1 VDVSGPFVFVLTSEV
16 EVNSHDMAD
25 PENVWQSALMLSPDE
40 ESIGHVGRSLVMTC
54 KPEDSLHLL
63 VFDNPTGVVTSPKLV
78 KVKALFA
85 QILSLTDGTSCYNIL
100 RSFIQDCT
108 YEILKPP
115 SKLQEDM
122 CDWILRHI
130 RVDPSGAE
138 GPKITPHTIERQ
150 IGLYHVGKALNKVDE
165 YDSLYNK
172 PYDVRAFLKEHNFR
186 IEADC
191 IAPYG
196 PPTIEHDGPYLSTE
210 IRLEESKDN
219 PGWAESYSFL
229 GMGLPDETREITN
242 LLIALQETAGSLGE
256 NSPIV
261 DDVLNNRLTD
271 LEALPK
277 CRAAT
282 SQHDKLVTVL
292 HLAERVRRLRVNTV
306 MRRRATEDDDMLEV
320 LADNLEKTPDDT
332 LMATSDPATA
342 GFIDLIRKLPAI
354 REHRTVVGKSALYTL
369 SNHEAVCC
377 QACKESYKDTGRSG
391 LSTSTGEFYYIDS
404 LSSPEMAYFYNPHSQ
419 HLIVACRGTSVQKD
433 LDKGTLETGTLDELQ
448 TVVKNP
454 PSMFAS
460 LKRKLSSAMSPM
472 SDLYTDFMIVVG
484 KQNNSPRLG
493 AARDEVV
500 KVVKEH
506 AIKSVTMTGHSL
518 GGSIATFVHQNL
530 FEAGVDSSCVI
541 FNPGVGM
548 DQEYFDLVAQ
558 ERTGKGAEWAKHLTT
573 FHVAGESGSLIQSD
587 PVSFLS
593 GGIGE
598 SKRQKAVT
606 GAGVP
611 KRLKAHSISNFHTGS
626 IDLMAHVEY
635 TIPKT

>member
-1 VDVSGPFVFVLTSEV
+1 
-16 EVNSHDMAD
+16 
-25 PENVWQSALMLSPDE
+25 
-40 ESIGHVGRSLVMTC
+40 
-54 KPEDSLHLL
+54 
-63 VFDNPTGVVTSPKLV
+63 
-78 KVKALFA
+78 
-85 QILSLTDGTSCYNIL
+85 
-100 RSFIQDCT
+100 
-108 YEILKPP
+108 
-115 SKLQEDM
+115 
-122 CDWILRHI
+122 
-130 RVDPSGAE
+130 
-138 GPKITPHTIERQ
+138 
-150 IGLYHVGKALNKVDE
+150 
-165 YDSLYNK
+165 
-172 PYDVRAFLKEHNFR
+172 
-186 IEADC
+186 
-191 IAPYG
+191 
-196 PPTIEHDGPYLSTE
+196 
-210 IRLEESKDN
+210 
-219 PGWAESYSFL
+219 
-229 GMGLPDETREITN
+229 
-242 LLIALQETAGSLGE
+242 
-256 NSPIV
+256 V

-320 LADNLEKTPDDT
+320 VADNLEKTPDNT
-332 LMATSDPATA
+332 LMVTSDPATA

-377 QACKESYKDTGRSG
+377 QACKESYKDNGRSG

-419 HLIVACRGTSVQKD
+419 HLIVGCRGTSVQKD
-433 LDKGTLETGTLDELQ
+433 IDKGTLETGTLDELQ

-530 FEAGVDSSCVI
+530 FEGGVDSSCVI

-626 IDLMAHVEY
+626 VDLMAHVEY